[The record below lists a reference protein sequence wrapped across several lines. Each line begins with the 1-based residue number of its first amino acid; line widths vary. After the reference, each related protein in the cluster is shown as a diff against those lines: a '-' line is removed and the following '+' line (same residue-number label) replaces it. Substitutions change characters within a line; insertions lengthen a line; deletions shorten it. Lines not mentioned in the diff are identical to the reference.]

1 MIDDLRHLPKSE
13 EESDVSF
20 AAAVF
25 ILALLIVAILE
36 TA

>member
-13 EESDVSF
+13 EESEISF
-20 AAAVF
+20 AAGVF
-25 ILALLIVAILE
+25 IIALLIVAILE